1 MPTHGFCTLKKL
13 VLLASFVLLSISTL
27 LTTHAASPDA
37 PATVE
42 ENRSSTV
49 ASHAV
54 AMHGNAKYGP
64 DFKQFDYTSHE
75 AQKGGAIQ
83 LHSIG
88 TFDSLNPYAPKG
100 NPAGDLDLIYDTLT
114 VSSADEPFTQY
125 GLLAKTIEYPADRSW
140 VIFHLDPEAR
150 FHDGVALTAADVEFS
165 FHLLMEKGL
174 PFFSFYYADVIN
186 VEVLDRH
193 RVKFNFRPG
202 TSPETLLI
210 TGQLP
215 VLPKHFWQD
224 RDFAGSALITP
235 LGSGPYRV
243 ARVDPGRSISYE
255 RVKDYWG
262 ENKPTRKGMYNF
274 DRITI
279 DYYRDDVVALEAFK
293 AGEYDYRYEQTAK
306 LWATGYDS
314 VALRNGRIVKEDIGH
329 HNPSGMQGFVFNLRK
344 PLFQNSSLRQAIGLA
359 FDFEWTNR
367 NLFYGAYKRSSS
379 FFSNSE
385 LASSGLPSPAE
396 LALLEPFRDQL
407 PVRVFTDA
415 FQVPV
420 SDGDQYNRTN
430 LRAAKKLLDEA
441 GYKVVNN
448 QLMTPDGKQPVT
460 FEILLFNPAFERVA
474 NPFAQNLKK
483 LGIHVRISRV
493 DTSQYINRLRSFD
506 FDMVTQVFPQS
517 MSPGNEQ
524 RDYWSSQAANTP
536 GSRNLIGI
544 TSPAVDAL
552 VDHIIQA
559 QTREEL
565 VTACHA
571 LDRVLLN
578 MHYVVPHWHTSVHRI
593 AYWDK
598 FMHPEV
604 SPEYDPVYSTGLMT
618 WWAKPASTPANN
630 KRR

>member
-1 MPTHGFCTLKKL
+1 MPTHGFCTQKKIVLL
-13 VLLASFVLLSISTL
+13 VSIFLLSCLALLASQRVN
-27 LTTHAASPDA
+27 ADASGPIIK
-37 PATVE
+37 
-42 ENRSSTV
+42 
-49 ASHAV
+49 SHAI
-54 AMHGNAKYGP
+54 AMHGDAKYGP
-64 DFKQFDYTSHE
+64 DFEQFDYTSKD
-75 AQKGGAIQ
+75 AQKGGSIQ

-100 NPAGDLDLIYDTLT
+100 NPADDLQLIYDTLT
-114 VSSADEPFTQY
+114 TSSADEPFTQY

-140 VIFHLDPEAR
+140 VIYHLDPEAR
-150 FHDGVALTAADVEFS
+150 FHDGVALTAEDVEFS
-165 FHLLMEKGL
+165 FRLLTEKGQ
-174 PFFSFYYADVIN
+174 PFFGFYYADVTS
-186 VEVLDRH
+186 VEVLDQH
-193 RVKFNFRPG
+193 RVKFSFRPG

-215 VLPKHFWQD
+215 VLPKHFWQH
-224 RDFAGSALITP
+224 RDFTGSALIPP
-235 LGSGPYRV
+235 LGSGPYRI

-262 ENKPTRKGMYNF
+262 ENKPTQKGMYNF

-314 VALRNGRIVKEDIGH
+314 VALRDGRIIKEDIGH
-329 HNPSGMQGFVFNLRK
+329 HNPSGMQAFVFNLRR
-344 PLFQNSSLRQAIGLA
+344 PLFQNANLRQAISLA

-385 LASSGLPSPAE
+385 LASAGLPSPAE
-396 LALLEPFRDQL
+396 LALLDPFREQL
-407 PVRVFTDA
+407 PASVFDKV

-420 SDGDQYNRTN
+420 SGGDQYNRTN

-483 LGIHVRISRV
+483 LGITVRISRV

-536 GSRNLIGI
+536 GSRNVIGI
-544 TSPAVDAL
+544 NHPAVDAL

-578 MHYVVPHWHTSVHRI
+578 MHYVIPHWHSSVHRI
-593 AYWDK
+593 AYWNK

-604 SPEYDPVYSTGLMT
+604 SPDYDPVYSTGLMT
-618 WWAKPASTPANN
+618 WWAKPASIPVNN

>member
-1 MPTHGFCTLKKL
+1 MPVNGFYPPKKIVL
-13 VLLASFVLLSISTL
+13 FLATVLLHASVVFTSQTADATDQ
-27 LTTHAASPDA
+27 LTSNNI
-37 PATVE
+37 ATE
-42 ENRSSTV
+42 IIK
-49 ASHAV
+49 SHAI
-54 AMHGNAKYGP
+54 AMHGEAKYGP
-64 DFKQFDYTSHE
+64 DFKQFDYTSTA
-75 AQKGGAIQ
+75 AQKGGAIK

-100 NPAGDLDLIYDTLT
+100 NPADDLQLIYDTLT
-114 VSSADEPFTQY
+114 TSSADEPFTQY

-140 VIFHLDPEAR
+140 VIYHLDPEAR
-150 FHDGVALTAADVEFS
+150 FHDGTPLTAEDVEFS

-186 VEVLDRH
+186 VEVLSEH
-193 RVKFNFRPG
+193 RIKFSFKPG

-224 RDFAGSALITP
+224 KDFASSALITP
-235 LGSGPYRV
+235 LGSGPYRI
-243 ARVDPGRSISYE
+243 AKVDPGRSIRYE

-262 ENKPTRKGMYNF
+262 ANKPTQKGMYNF

-306 LWATGYDS
+306 LWATAYDS
-314 VALRNGRIVKEDIGH
+314 AALRSGRIIKEDIAH
-329 HNPSGMQGFVFNLRK
+329 HNPSGMQSFAFNLRK
-344 PLFQNSSLRQAIGLA
+344 PLFQNLNLRQAIALA

-367 NLFYGAYKRSSS
+367 NLFYGAYKRSYS

-385 LASSGLPSPAE
+385 LAATTLPSAEE
-396 LALLEPFRDQL
+396 LALLEPYRDQL
-407 PVRVFTDA
+407 PDEVFTEIY
-415 FQVPV
+415 QPPI
-420 SDGDQYNRTN
+420 SSGDQNNRNN
-430 LRAAKKLLDEA
+430 LRAAKRLLDEA

-448 QLMTPDGKQPVT
+448 QLMTPDGKQPVI
-460 FEILLFNPAFERVA
+460 FEILLYSPAFERVS

-483 LGIHVRISRV
+483 LGINVNISRV
-493 DTSQYINRLRSFD
+493 DTSQYINRLRNFD

-524 RDYWSSQAANTP
+524 RDYWSSSAATTP
-536 GSRNLIGI
+536 GSRNVIGI
-544 TSPAVDAL
+544 ANPVVDAL
-552 VDHIIQA
+552 VDNIIEA
-559 QTREEL
+559 QTREAL

-571 LDRVLLN
+571 LDRVLLH
-578 MHYVVPHWHTSVHRI
+578 MHYVIPHWHSSTHRI

-598 FMHPEV
+598 FQHPDV
-604 SPEYDPVYSTGLMT
+604 SPDYDPVYSVGLMT
-618 WWAKPASTPANN
+618 WWAKSATDP
-630 KRR
+630 R